1 MNVITDILD
10 TLLNLLR
17 SEGMQEWG
25 AWSYPLLV
33 VLVIIEGPI
42 VTLLASVAA
51 SVGYMRLPL
60 VMVSALV
67 GSAIAD
73 TLWYYLGYTH
83 SEERIL
89 RYGRWLGLRR
99 HHVEQLQ
106 KEMHQHA
113 PKLLFVAKFVS
124 VLATPTL
131 IAAGLARV
139 PFRRWFPIVFLGEL
153 IWVAV
158 LAFIGSRAAEVVRPV
173 ELGLHY
179 LPLVG
184 GLALLILL
192 PLVARR
198 LKSSRFKERRPIL
211 TLRRAIRRQPRPR
224 IPTAVAPLAASRTAP
239 RRVGQRSAR
248 PPLPG
253 VMVTTR
259 TNISPAWGNR
269 KPSANQPRP
278 D

>member
-1 MNVITDILD
+1 MNAITDILD
-10 TLLNLLR
+10 TILNLLR
-17 SEGMQEWG
+17 SQGLQEWG

-42 VTLLASVAA
+42 VTLLAAAA
-51 SVGYMRLPL
+51 SSLGYMRLPL
-60 VMVSALV
+60 VMLCALV

-73 TLWYYLGYTH
+73 TLWYLLGYLH
-83 SEERIL
+83 AEEHIL

-106 KEMHQHA
+106 LEMQQHA

-131 IAAGLARV
+131 IAAGMARV

-158 LAFIGSRAAEVVRPV
+158 LAFIGFRAAEVVRQV

-184 GLALLILL
+184 GLTLLILL
-192 PLVARR
+192 PIIARR
-198 LKSSRFKERRPIL
+198 LKSSRFQEPASNPGSTPPL
-211 TLRRAIRRQPRPR
+211 TVAAPPLHANGSVNGAAPRP
-224 IPTAVAPLAASRTAP
+224 PAS
-239 RRVGQRSAR
+239 
-248 PPLPG
+248 
-253 VMVTTR
+253 
-259 TNISPAWGNR
+259 SPASVAGLNGHH
-269 KPSANQPRP
+269 AGGHLPRQGRP
-278 D
+278 QAEREPTEV

>member
-1 MNVITDILD
+1 MNVVTDILD

-158 LAFIGSRAAEVVRPV
+158 LAFIGSRAAEVVRQV

-198 LKSSRFKERRPIL
+198 LKSSRFKE
-211 TLRRAIRRQPRPR
+211 
-224 IPTAVAPLAASRTAP
+224 AASNPDAAARHTAAAPTPYTNGSRAAGGFANDAAP
-239 RRVGQRSAR
+239 RRTA
-248 PPLPG
+248 
-253 VMVTTR
+253 
-259 TNISPAWGNR
+259 ISPATVAGRNGHHSDEHR
-269 KPSANQPRP
+269 TRLGKPQAKREPTEA
-278 D
+278 

>member
-113 PKLLFVAKFVS
+113 PKLLLFAKFVS

-158 LAFIGSRAAEVVRPV
+158 LAFIGSRAAEVVRQV

-192 PLVARR
+192 PVVARR
-198 LKSSRFKERRPIL
+198 LKSGRFKE
-211 TLRRAIRRQPRPR
+211 
-224 IPTAVAPLAASRTAP
+224 AASNPDAAARYTAAAPTPYTNGSRAAGGFANGAAP
-239 RRVGQRSAR
+239 RRTA
-248 PPLPG
+248 
-253 VMVTTR
+253 
-259 TNISPAWGNR
+259 ISPAIVAGRNGHHTDEHRPRLGNPQAKR
-269 KPSANQPRP
+269 EPTEA
-278 D
+278 

>member
-106 KEMHQHA
+106 KETPARSQTPVRRQVRFRVSHA
-113 PKLLFVAKFVS
+113 YADRRRS
-124 VLATPTL
+124 G
-131 IAAGLARV
+131 AGA
-139 PFRRWFPIVFLGEL
+139 FP
-153 IWVAV
+153 
-158 LAFIGSRAAEVVRPV
+158 
-173 ELGLHY
+173 
-179 LPLVG
+179 PLVSH
-184 GLALLILL
+184 
-192 PLVARR
+192 R
-198 LKSSRFKERRPIL
+198 
-211 TLRRAIRRQPRPR
+211 
-224 IPTAVAPLAASRTAP
+224 
-239 RRVGQRSAR
+239 
-248 PPLPG
+248 LPG
-253 VMVTTR
+253 
-259 TNISPAWGNR
+259 
-269 KPSANQPRP
+269 
-278 D
+278 

>member
-1 MNVITDILD
+1 MNAITDILD
-10 TLLNLLR
+10 TILNLLK
-17 SEGMQEWG
+17 SQGLQEWG

-33 VLVIIEGPI
+33 VLVIIEGPV
-42 VTLLASVAA
+42 VTLLAAAAA
-51 SVGYMRLPL
+51 SLGYMRLPL

-73 TLWYYLGYTH
+73 TLWYYLGYIH
-83 SEERIL
+83 AEERIL

-106 KEMHQHA
+106 LEMQQHA

-131 IAAGLARV
+131 IAAGMARV

-158 LAFIGSRAAEVVRPV
+158 LAFIGFRAAEVVRQV

-192 PLVARR
+192 PLIARR
-198 LKSSRFKERRPIL
+198 P
-211 TLRRAIRRQPRPR
+211 AAA
-224 IPTAVAPLAASRTAP
+224 PTPYTNGSGHANGTAP
-239 RRVGQRSAR
+239 RRTAS
-248 PPLPG
+248 
-253 VMVTTR
+253 
-259 TNISPAWGNR
+259 SPATTAECNGHHTDEHLHHLG
-269 KPSANQPRP
+269 KPQAEREPTEV
-278 D
+278 